1 MIGSCG
7 ARGPR
12 AQRSLRVAQASAGG
26 GRAGPRGGAVGPGCR
41 SAGSAE
47 AQGRGRRR
55 PQLEAASK
63 PAKPQAA
70 GVRAAAKMAC
80 EVSRR
85 PAWPP
90 WAFCAAFS
98 RPFPHRGGQQL
109 PGLPGGAQRG
119 RRHHHPPPPLW
130 SASLQTGRAPSSG
143 SWGLR
148 EVLLAPGAR
157 RFAAPAVIRSAP
169 VVLGLSSCL
178 WWQARG
184 GGGRGQEAT
193 EPGCVPRAARLAGGF
208 SKCLSSLVPP
218 AACTWSWLSF
228 PPQGRT
234 RQVVQAVQRW
244 RKNTFQVQQV
254 AVLHSLSG
262 PCLEITDFCLVLRSL
277 CRSFQVKKP
286 RHVAEEPRGVLWTRR
301 GICLA
306 SGGSGL
312 LAEVP
317 EDGAAAALT
326 WWKCPADFHSCWD

>member
-47 AQGRGRRR
+47 AQGRGRRC

-119 RRHHHPPPPLW
+119 RRHYHPPPPLW

-208 SKCLSSLVPP
+208 GKCLSSLVPP

-234 RQVVQAVQRW
+234 RQVR
-244 RKNTFQVQQV
+244 
-254 AVLHSLSG
+254 SSG
-262 PCLEITDFCLVLRSL
+262 RRRCLVSWRWQGRRRL
-277 CRSFQVKKP
+277 CQESQIGGWTEKLP
-286 RHVAEEPRGVLWTRR
+286 RNFPDQGTRR
-301 GICLA
+301 GA
-306 SGGSGL
+306 WVAEAGL
-312 LAEVP
+312 RRSP
-317 EDGAAAALT
+317 
-326 WWKCPADFHSCWD
+326 